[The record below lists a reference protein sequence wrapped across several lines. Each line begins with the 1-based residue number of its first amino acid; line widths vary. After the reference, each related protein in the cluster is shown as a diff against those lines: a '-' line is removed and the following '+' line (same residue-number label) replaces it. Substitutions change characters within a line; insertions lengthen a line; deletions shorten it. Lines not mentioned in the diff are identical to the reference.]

1 MRLYSGQVASAALA
15 AILLTSC
22 SSSKTKTTAPV
33 RTTLPPPA
41 SIEELEARLV
51 ALVPGEFT
59 LQPDDVGDTGPSDL
73 AKAVRD
79 YGSPGAEQ
87 ALRSE
92 GFVRGYQRLWI
103 GPGDAEI
110 IVFLYQFETPA
121 GADAHFERARANLTA
136 VAPPG
141 ATTFIVNGIP
151 PSQSMTVAGSST
163 DLSAAIV
170 LFASGV
176 FNVQVVCN
184 GPELTDLQARAS
196 AVAKDQYDRL

>member
-1 MRLYSGQVASAALA
+1 MSLDRRQLA
-15 AILLTSC
+15 AGLLAAMVLTSC
-22 SSSKTKTTAPV
+22 SWSKMKALVPV
-33 RTTLPPPA
+33 TTTLAPPA

-51 ALVPGEFT
+51 ASVPGEFI

-79 YGSPGAEQ
+79 DGSAGAEQ

-103 GPGDAEI
+103 GPSDAEI

-121 GADAHFERARANLTA
+121 GADAHFQRARAYLTA
-136 VAPPG
+136 VTPPG
-141 ATTFIVNGIP
+141 ATTFMVNGLP
-151 PSQSMTVAGSST
+151 PTQSYAFAGSST

-170 LFASGV
+170 LYGSGV

-184 GPELTDLQARAS
+184 GPESTDLEARAS
-196 AVAKDQYDRL
+196 AIAKDQYDRL